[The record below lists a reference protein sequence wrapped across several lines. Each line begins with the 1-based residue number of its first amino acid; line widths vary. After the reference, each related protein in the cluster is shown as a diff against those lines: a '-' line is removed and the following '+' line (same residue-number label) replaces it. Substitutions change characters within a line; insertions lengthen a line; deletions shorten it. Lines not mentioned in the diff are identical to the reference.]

1 MLARLSQVFAI
12 QRAIHAHFALG
23 SAADRANVAPHTGAE
38 APRTPGLANGAHH
51 FLSIKVKGVKAPMSR
66 TNLFFK
72 VEVEH
77 DSDES
82 PQRMGAE
89 IQRHL
94 KKLYGVIDVELS
106 NITTE
111 EE

>member
-1 MLARLSQVFAI
+1 MGYRS
-12 QRAIHAHFALG
+12 R
-23 SAADRANVAPHTGAE
+23 
-38 APRTPGLANGAHH
+38 
-51 FLSIKVKGVKAPMSR
+51 KGVRMR

-77 DSDES
+77 DSDEN
-82 PQRMGAE
+82 PQHIGDE
-89 IQRHL
+89 IRRHV
-94 KKLYGVIDVELS
+94 KKLYGVRDVELS